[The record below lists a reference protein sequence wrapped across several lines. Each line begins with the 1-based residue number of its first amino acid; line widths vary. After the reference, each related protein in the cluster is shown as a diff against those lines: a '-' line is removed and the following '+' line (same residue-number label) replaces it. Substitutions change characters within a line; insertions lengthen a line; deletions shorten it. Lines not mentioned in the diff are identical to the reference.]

1 MDHVIAALPP
11 GSRVL
16 DASAPGTGL
25 SSPRHDIEI
34 VRLAPGKS
42 VAAMRFEWETFDLA
56 VVGLGLDA
64 AFDLEDATREIGRVL
79 KADGGL
85 YLTVAESGTLT
96 DRIFRWLS
104 GRAAPAK
111 VFRSPGDVVVPV
123 ERLTGL
129 KCSGTRVLFSGLSF
143 LNARNITHRP
153 KRLLLFA
160 NGNERFLAF
169 LTWMMRTS
177 DLLFGTRA
185 SHYGW
190 EFYFGSAEPVD
201 SAEWW
206 SNVCVRCGAGHSEV
220 FLRQRT
226 GVRRTLHFWESYRC
240 PECSG
245 WNLLT
250 RD

>member
-1 MDHVIAALPP
+1 MDHLIAALPH

-16 DASAPGTGL
+16 DASAPGGTL
-25 SSPRHDIEI
+25 PAQRNDIEV
-34 VRLAPGKS
+34 VRLAPQTCLPRM
-42 VAAMRFEWETFDLA
+42 AFESQSFDL
-56 VVGLGLDA
+56 VVLSLGLDP
-64 AFDLEDATREIGRVL
+64 AFDLDEAACEIGRVV

-85 YLTVAESGTLT
+85 YLTVAETGTFT

-104 GRAAPAK
+104 GRAAPLTG
-111 VFRSPGDVVVPV
+111 FRSPADVVGPI

-129 KCSGTRVLFSGLSF
+129 RCRGTRVLFSGLSF
-143 LNARNITHRP
+143 LNARNVAQRP
-153 KRLLLFA
+153 RRLLLFA
-160 NGNERFLAF
+160 NGNERFLAL
-169 LTWMMRTS
+169 LTWAMRTS

-226 GVRRTLHFWESYRC
+226 AVGRTLHFWESYRC